1 MVCNHS
7 IVGPMVDNHRKPS
20 KNHWTQWLSETIPFN
35 GDGAFENH
43 WNFAMVANCGL
54 KSPNSFDFVYR
65 LQNDMGTLAW
75 SGRFICPL
83 SLSSS
88 LFVRKFKMWR
98 LRAFFRSF
106 ERAKTIVDH
115 RARLW
120 WKPLENHWCQ
130 WLINEKTFNG
140 DGSVVAKPLKNHW

>member
-1 MVCNHS
+1 MVCYHS
-7 IVGPMVDNHRKPS
+7 IVGPMVDNHQKPS
-20 KNHWTQWLSETIPFN
+20 KQMVAWPQNHQKTIEPNGCPKPFCSMVM
-35 GDGAFENH
+35 NH
-43 WNFAMVANCGL
+43 WNFAMVVKCDP

-98 LRAFFRSF
+98 LRAFLGLSNGP
-106 ERAKTIVDH
+106 KPLLTIVSDFG
-115 RARLW
+115 
-120 WKPLENHWCQ
+120 ENHWKTIDVNGQSVKKHSMVMVQ
-130 WLINEKTFNG
+130 W
-140 DGSVVAKPLKNHW
+140 